1 MKTKIFN
8 SIMMIITLGFVLM
21 PIHSKAQPKGNE
33 QLNLTIEFAARKEL
47 IGGNLKS

>member
-1 MKTKIFN
+1 MKKIFTTL
-8 SIMMIITLGFVLM
+8 MMIIVLGFVLM

-33 QLNLTIEFAARKEL
+33 TLDLTIVATAQKEG